1 MHYANCNTYNADYDG
16 DEMNCHFP
24 QSYLAAAEAQL
35 ICSTDSQF
43 IVPTDGTPLRG
54 LIQDHVDAGV
64 KLTCM
69 NTFIEKEEYQQLLFA
84 ALGSLPGL
92 ELIRADANIE
102 LMPPAI
108 RKPRELWTGKQVIS
122 TLLNHLRKGNDRD
135 EDPTFNF
142 PGLSM
147 ERKTKTPATAFGVS
161 WNEHK
166 VIVRDG
172 DLLQGVLDKA
182 AFGATDFSLV
192 HAVYEAYGESRAGLI
207 RELFH
212 STQKILHQNQTN
224 GESNSSIYSFVFQLM
239 LLEDSLLRTYNIIQV
254 TAVEWR
260 I

>member
-1 MHYANCNTYNADYDG
+1 MLFFLKKRHRSTLIIFPWSFSPTQNTLRMHYANCNTYNADYDG

-24 QSYLAAAEAQL
+24 QSYLAAAEAHY
-35 ICSTDSQF
+35 IAATDRQF

-69 NTFIEKEEYQQLLFA
+69 NTFIEKAEYQQLLFA

-92 ELIRADANIE
+92 ELIRSDANIE
-102 LMPPAI
+102 LLPPAI
-108 RKPRELWTGKQVIS
+108 CKPRELWTGKQVIS

-135 EDPTFNF
+135 EDPSFNF

-147 ERKTKTPATAFGVS
+147 ERKTKTPATAFGES

-166 VIVRDG
+166 VIIRDG

-182 AFGATDFSLV
+182 AFGASDFSLV

-207 RELFH
+207 RE
-212 STQKILHQNQTN
+212 
-224 GESNSSIYSFVFQLM
+224 
-239 LLEDSLLRTYNIIQV
+239 
-254 TAVEWR
+254 
-260 I
+260 

>member
-24 QSYLAAAEAQL
+24 QSYLAAAEAHF
-35 ICSTDSQF
+35 IAATDRQF

-92 ELIRADANIE
+92 ELIRSDANIE

-108 RKPRELWTGKQVIS
+108 RKPKELWTGKQVIS

-147 ERKTKTPATAFGVS
+147 ERKAKTPASAFGES

-166 VIVRDG
+166 VIIRDG
-172 DLLQGVLDKA
+172 DLVQGVLDKA
-182 AFGATDFSLV
+182 AFGASDFSLV

-207 RELFH
+207 REYTLNTKRNELRNLSFTH
-212 STQKILHQNQTN
+212 LQSHLNLYLCNFFSKCTWTTLYC
-224 GESNSSIYSFVFQLM
+224 IYSV
-239 LLEDSLLRTYNIIQV
+239 LL
-254 TAVEWR
+254 WP
-260 I
+260 